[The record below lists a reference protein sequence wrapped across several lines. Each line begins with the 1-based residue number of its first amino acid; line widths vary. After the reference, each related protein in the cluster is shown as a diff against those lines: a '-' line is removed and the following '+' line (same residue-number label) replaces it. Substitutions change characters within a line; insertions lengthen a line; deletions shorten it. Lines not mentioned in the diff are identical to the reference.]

1 MFRMGVHL
9 QQREDAEGRRR
20 FMSCRFGAAPQAAA
34 QARCATRSF
43 LHRRLD
49 EDAMDDVLLA
59 TTELVTNAV
68 KYGDGGPVWLHVL
81 VAPHELSLIVSNGGD
96 RWAVPSSVGSSV
108 VLTADAAH
116 LPEGGRGLGIVR
128 ELCDDVAV
136 RSGSM
141 TVVRVT
147 RRLRPD
153 GAAGFGGLQTALPL
167 SQAAPL
173 GIASLRPDRPDPQPA
188 QAA

>member
-1 MFRMGVHL
+1 MLPMGVHL
-9 QQREDAEGRRR
+9 QQREDLEGRRR
-20 FMSCRFGAAPQAAA
+20 LMSCRFGAAPQAAA

-59 TTELVTNAV
+59 TTELITNAV

-81 VAPHELSLIVSNGGD
+81 LAPDELSLTVSNGGD
-96 RWAVPSSVGSSV
+96 RWAVPATGGGSV
-108 VLTADAAH
+108 VLAADTAH

-128 ELCDDVAV
+128 ELCEDVAV
-136 RSGSM
+136 HSGSM

-147 RRLRPD
+147 RRLPPD
-153 GAAGFGGLQTALPL
+153 AMAGFGGLQAASPPV
-167 SQAAPL
+167 QAAPL
-173 GIASLRPDRPDPQPA
+173 GIASLRPDRPDPQPV